1 MARSS
6 TDILQSKK
14 LRVTSVRENI
24 LTLLLSNDRA
34 VSTKDIEKELKQV
47 DRITLYRTLKAFE
60 EKGVVHKIDDG
71 TGVAKYALCIDK
83 CDEDHHH
90 DDHVHFHCN
99 DCGDTFCVEEIEVPY
114 IKTPSKLKV
123 DRTSIVMNGTCER
136 CQ

>member
-1 MARSS
+1 MSQS
-6 TDILQSKK
+6 IEEILQSKS
-14 LRVTSVRENI
+14 LRATSVREKV
-24 LTLLLSNDRA
+24 LSVLLASEKATSPR
-34 VSTKDIEKELKQV
+34 DIELKFENL
-47 DRITLYRTLKAFE
+47 DRITLYRTLKTFE
-60 EKGVVHKIDDG
+60 EKGIIHKIEDG
-71 TGVAKYALCIDK
+71 TGKPKFALCIDR

-123 DRTSIVMNGTCER
+123 ENTAIIMKGTCES